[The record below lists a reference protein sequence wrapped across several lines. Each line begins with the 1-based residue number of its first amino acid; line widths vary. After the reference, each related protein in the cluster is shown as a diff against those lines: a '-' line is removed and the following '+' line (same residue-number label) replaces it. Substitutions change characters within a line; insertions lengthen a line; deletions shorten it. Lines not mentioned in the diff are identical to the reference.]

1 MGKTSVFSPRN
12 IGQIRVLM
20 QYSDIRQ
27 KEIAQK
33 FNVSLQ
39 SVSSIKKSLPTKWK
53 DWKMWLEK
61 KNYCKIGPKDKKY
74 GT

>member
-1 MGKTSVFSPRN
+1 MGKTSVFSPRK
-12 IGQIRVLM
+12 IGQIRVLL

-39 SVSSIKKSLPTKWK
+39 SVSSIKKKSPYKMEGLENMVRREKLQQ
-53 DWKMWLEK
+53 DWTER
-61 KNYCKIGPKDKKY
+61 
-74 GT
+74 